1 MTTKTLNIY
10 QRIAQ
15 AMEKV
20 TYIQKDKK
28 GGLQYAIV
36 SHDVVTAKVRP
47 VLLEAG
53 VVYHP
58 HELDYVQNGNRTEM
72 WGSVIFVNIDKP
84 EDRIVVPSIG
94 FGIDSQDKGCGKA
107 ESYLVKYA
115 VLKMMGLE
123 TGEDPDNDQTTEH
136 VPDAPAF
143 ITKEQAEDLN
153 FIADDVGADKAK
165 FCQYLKV
172 GSLTEIPADQF
183 HRAYAAL
190 EKKRAA

>member
-28 GGLQYAIV
+28 QGMQYAIV

-47 VLLEAG
+47 ALLEAG

-58 HELDYVQNGNRTEM
+58 DSMTFAQNGNRTEM
-72 WGSVIFVNIDKP
+72 TVTVKFVNIDKP
-84 EDRIVVPSIG
+84 DDFIVVPG
-94 FGIDSQDKGCGKA
+94 LGYGIDNQDKGPGKA
-107 ESYLVKYA
+107 LSYA
-115 VLKMMGLE
+115 VKMVLLKTMGLE

-136 VPDAPAF
+136 VQTSGFRPDA
-143 ITKEQAEDLN
+143 DW
-153 FIADDVGADKAK
+153 
-165 FCQYLKV
+165 
-172 GSLTEIPADQF
+172 
-183 HRAYAAL
+183 
-190 EKKRAA
+190 